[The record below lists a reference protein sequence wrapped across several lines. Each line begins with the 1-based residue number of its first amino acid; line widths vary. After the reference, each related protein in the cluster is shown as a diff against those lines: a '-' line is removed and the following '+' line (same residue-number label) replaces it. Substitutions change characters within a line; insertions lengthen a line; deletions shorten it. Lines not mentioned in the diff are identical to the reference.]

1 MKKVNTDFWHATIRL
16 LEKLS
21 DELGEIKCPVSAVLV
36 GDAAFHYHTLIGST
50 GSLNINFESGII
62 IRPDLK
68 VKYYSNGIE
77 QTLTINHKYNEV
89 NEFVFTDTLTAIDL
103 GLIGQ
108 NRNIKLKVISALDL
122 AVSRLSD
129 VVPDST
135 RNADILKLSEVGGFN
150 KNEFQQRAEWAFS
163 QYYGDA
169 TRLYKRLDDACSTI
183 NNI

>member
-1 MKKVNTDFWHATIRL
+1 MKQVNTDFWHATIRL

-21 DELGEIKCPVSAVLV
+21 DELGEIKHPVSAVLA
-36 GDAAFHYHTLIGST
+36 GDAAFHYHTLIGSPE
-50 GSLNINFESGII
+50 SLDINFDYGII
-62 IRPDLK
+62 IRADFE

-77 QTLTINHKYNEV
+77 RTLTINHKYNEV
-89 NEFVFTDTLTAIDL
+89 NEFVFTDNLTAIDL

-108 NRNIKLKVISALDL
+108 NRNIRMKVISELDL

-135 RNADILKLSEVGGFN
+135 RNADILKLSEVGGLN

-163 QYYGDA
+163 QYYGDT
-169 TRLYKRLDDACSTI
+169 TRFYKRLSDLSCI
-183 NNI
+183 LK